1 MALRLSGQLLLGI
14 TRIYHKKVTLLLED
28 GQAAMQKLKDF
39 FKPGQVDMTEVPD
52 SAASVTL
59 PDDGFGDDL
68 QQFNDKHFQV
78 R

>member
-1 MALRLSGQLLLGI
+1 
-14 TRIYHKKVTLLLED
+14 
-28 GQAAMQKLKDF
+28 MQKLKDF